1 MLKWKS
7 RFPQAERKRIVEA
20 AKITIRKPEGKI
32 ALDYLRNVRKFS
44 DKVIDE
50 FDIGYCPSEVNHEL
64 RGRIITPI
72 CDAYGE
78 IVALSTRHLNKD
90 VKQKFLHESFDKGF
104 YLYGLC
110 YAKKHIQEE
119 NKVIIVEGE
128 CDVSCFH
135 SFGFCMTVGLCGSA
149 FTLFQISLLSR
160 YCSNYYLLL
169 DGDEAGRKAIK
180 RSMKD
185 YEKYNLESYKIK
197 FMPVYLPEK
206 TDPDD
211 FLIKNGKRGMI
222 KKLRESKEEQNFL

>member
-1 MLKWKS
+1 
-7 RFPQAERKRIVEA
+7 
-20 AKITIRKPEGKI
+20 
-32 ALDYLRNVRKFS
+32 
-44 DKVIDE
+44 
-50 FDIGYCPSEVNHEL
+50 
-64 RGRIITPI
+64 
-72 CDAYGE
+72 
-78 IVALSTRHLNKD
+78 
-90 VKQKFLHESFDKGF
+90 
-104 YLYGLC
+104 
-110 YAKKHIQEE
+110 
-119 NKVIIVEGE
+119 
-128 CDVSCFH
+128 
-135 SFGFCMTVGLCGSA
+135 
-149 FTLFQISLLSR
+149 LSR